1 MHRQKR
7 GKYGEKIA
15 IYYLLNKGHQIL
27 ITNFHSKYGEI
38 DIITKYKDG
47 IYIYEVKLR
56 KTLRYGYGDQSI
68 TKRKID
74 KIIKTFETW
83 LEQNAQYISYPK
95 YINALVIDPDGSIY
109 EFEI

>member
-1 MHRQKR
+1 MHRQKI

-15 IYYLLNKGHQIL
+15 ISYLLNKGHQI
-27 ITNFHSKYGEI
+27 ISTNFHSKYGEI
-38 DIITKYKDG
+38 DIISKYQDC

-68 TKRKID
+68 TKSKID
-74 KIIKTFETW
+74 KIITTLEIW
-83 LEQNAQYISYPK
+83 LEENPQYTSYPK
-95 YINALVIDPDGSIY
+95 YINALIIDPDGSIY